1 VGSIRREKLALLVIK
16 IASQSAMLHFLPF
29 EWDFSYQIFFFF
41 VMDSNVISCFIEVKK

>member
-29 EWDFSYQIFFFF
+29 EWDFLIKSFFSFYWIPI
-41 VMDSNVISCFIEVKK
+41 ISCFIEVKK